1 MKIIVGFISVFVLS
15 AWFFGPAIFSAMKK
29 KDYGTMYQSM
39 QRAKR
44 RTGSFVT
51 EVRRPYVS
59 YAEKYAHGKLGRED
73 VPERKLSSR
82 DKRIERKKRR
92 LMKRWR
98 R

>member
-1 MKIIVGFISVFVLS
+1 MKIIVGLLSGFVLFL
-15 AWFFGPAIFSAMKK
+15 WFLGPAIFGAMKK
-29 KDYGTMYQSM
+29 KDYDTMYHSM

-51 EVRRPYVS
+51 EVKRPYIS
-59 YAEKYAHGKLGRED
+59 YAEKYAHGQLGRED
-73 VPERKLSSR
+73 VPVKKLSSSE
-82 DKRIERKKRR
+82 KRIERKKRR

>member
-1 MKIIVGFISVFVLS
+1 MKIIVGLLSAFVLS

-29 KDYGTMYQSM
+29 KDFDTMYHSM

-44 RTGSFVT
+44 NTGSFVT
-51 EVRRPYVS
+51 EVRKPYTS
-59 YAEKYAHGKLGRED
+59 YAEKYAYGHLGRED
-73 VPERKLSSR
+73 VPVKKLSSSE
-82 DKRIERKKRR
+82 KRIERKKRR